1 MKPTSSNA
9 KIENGIS
16 HVIDKPVGSQSLVVD
31 KMLKVVWGKCSA
43 SSLASTCVCVARKCL
58 IDNMLACLL
67 LFDAIV
73 YTRVIHASSR
83 ADITSLR

>member
-16 HVIDKPVGSQSLVVD
+16 HVSDDQAFNNRH
-31 KMLKVVWGKCSA
+31 KCSA